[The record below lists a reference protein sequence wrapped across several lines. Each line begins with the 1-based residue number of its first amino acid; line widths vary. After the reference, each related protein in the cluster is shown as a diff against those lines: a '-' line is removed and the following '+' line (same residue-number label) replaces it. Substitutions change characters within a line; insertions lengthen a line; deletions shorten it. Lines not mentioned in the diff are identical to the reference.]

1 MFQGM
6 KTRINSCGVTE
17 CAPSWSW
24 DTGVHGFNDY
34 DLWAVF
40 GGSGEIEING
50 VKYEVKG
57 GMCFIL
63 PPNSHIKGSHNP
75 QNPLFTVNVH
85 FTLISDDKAV
95 FPYKLERRYIE
106 NQVFF
111 RELLNRVILNYYR
124 GEEKLAHKWLE
135 VSLSEYFSSAD
146 YIQDSALSL
155 VHNRIVQEM
164 CVIINENVSS
174 APSLN
179 DFAQKY
185 GYSATYLGK
194 TFHKIAGVGYAE
206 YLLSARINQAKIM
219 LKTTELNVADIA
231 NELGFCDTGFCVK
244 QFKKAVGMPPGAFR
258 KSQN

>member
-17 CAPSWSW
+17 CAPSWNW
-24 DTGVHGFNDY
+24 DTGVRGFNDY

-40 GGSGEIEING
+40 SGVGEIEIG
-50 VKYEVKG
+50 GTVYAVES

-63 PPNSHIKGSHNP
+63 PPNTHIRGRHNA

-85 FTLISDDKAV
+85 FTLVQNDKAV
-95 FPYKLERRYIE
+95 FPFLVKRRYIE

-111 RELLNRVILNYYR
+111 RELLNRVISNYYR
-124 GEEKLAHKWLE
+124 GEEDVAHKWLE
-135 VSLSEYFSSAD
+135 VSLDEFFASAD
-146 YIQDSALSL
+146 YLQDSPSSL

-164 CVIINENVSS
+164 EVVINENVSS
-174 APSLN
+174 APSLA

-219 LKTTELNVADIA
+219 LKTTEFSVADIA
-231 NELGFCDTGFCVK
+231 KELGFCDTCFFVK
-244 QFKKAVGMPPGAFR
+244 QFRKAVGVTPGAFR
-258 KSQN
+258 KN